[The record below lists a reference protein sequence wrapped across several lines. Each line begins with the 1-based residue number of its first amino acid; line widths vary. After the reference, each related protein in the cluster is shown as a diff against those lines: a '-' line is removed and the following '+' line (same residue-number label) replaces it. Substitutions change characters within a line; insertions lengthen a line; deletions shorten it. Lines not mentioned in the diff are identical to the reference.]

1 MAEKMTCPACDSH
14 TSSILRAF
22 EDGLP
27 CPVCG
32 LSNRAANEVLDAE
45 RRAITEEMAEKVR
58 LAVLERDRAQVEVQ
72 RLQRKL
78 GRLQR
83 AMKDALAVMD
93 TPDVDDADDAF

>member
-1 MAEKMTCPACDSH
+1 MADKMTCPACDSY
-14 TSSILRAF
+14 TSSILQAF
-22 EDGLP
+22 KDGRP

-32 LSNRAANEVLDAE
+32 LSNRAAHEVLDAE